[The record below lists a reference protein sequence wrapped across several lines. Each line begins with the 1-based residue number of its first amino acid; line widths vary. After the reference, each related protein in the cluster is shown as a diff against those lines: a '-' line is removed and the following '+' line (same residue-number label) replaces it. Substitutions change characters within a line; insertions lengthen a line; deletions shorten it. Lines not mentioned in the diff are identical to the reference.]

1 MSVGDT
7 TGAGD
12 TDTTFYIFDL
22 KIVCLMLY
30 LKKTKELILP
40 MYFLLRFCQFQGHR

>member
-12 TDTTFYIFDL
+12 IDTTFYIFDL

-40 MYFLLRFCQFQGHR
+40 RYVFFIKILSVSRA